1 MKHIKEVMIL
11 SVCLMILGFS
21 ASLIFGIWCM
31 YQEGV
36 KEYQGL
42 QVYIEAESEK
52 ETDENGAVLS
62 TIKTEVDFDALKAIN
77 EDIVA
82 WIKCEALG
90 LNYPVVQGSDNE
102 YYLSHTFLGTEHIS
116 GCIFMDCLNR
126 ADFSDDNTIL
136 YGHNMKNG
144 SMFGSF
150 CKTTKAGTSVYIY
163 TQTETLEYGVIDNRV
178 VDISEDLY
186 FKVRYGEETFESL
199 CDAVVLHSGVQLA
212 KGDQILT
219 LSTCN
224 GNENER
230 WIILCRKLVEGV
242 KDFS

>member
-36 KEYQGL
+36 KEYKGL
-42 QVYIEAESEK
+42 QVYVEAESER
-52 ETDENGAVLS
+52 ETDENGAPI
-62 TIKTEVDFDALKAIN
+62 TTTKTEVDFDALKAIN
-77 EDIVA
+77 EDIMA

-90 LNYPVVQGSDNE
+90 LDYPVVQGSDNE
-102 YYLSHTFLGTEHIS
+102 HYLSHTFLGTEHIA

-126 ADFSDDNTIL
+126 ADFTDDNTIL

-144 SMFGSF
+144 SMFGAF
-150 CKTTKAGTSVYIY
+150 GKATKAGTTVYLY
-163 TQTETLEYGVIDNRV
+163 TQNETLEYEVIDNRV
-178 VDISEDLY
+178 ADISEDLY
-186 FKVRYGEETFESL
+186 FKVRYGEDAFEDF
-199 CDAVVLHSGVQLA
+199 CEAVTLHSGVQLA

-219 LSTCN
+219 LATCN
-224 GNENER
+224 GNADER
-230 WIILCRKLVEGV
+230 YIILCKRIV
-242 KDFS
+242 